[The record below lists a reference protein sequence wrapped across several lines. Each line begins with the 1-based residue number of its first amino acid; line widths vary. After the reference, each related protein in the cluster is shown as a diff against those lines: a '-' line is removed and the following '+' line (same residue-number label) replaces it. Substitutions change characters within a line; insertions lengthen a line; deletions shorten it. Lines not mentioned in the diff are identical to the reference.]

1 MGVEYRP
8 TAPPGPSVSSRP
20 YLPPMSALPLSSLVK
35 PAAAD
40 DKAASATPLQRARES
55 FTDFVEAYR
64 SRLEHL
70 FSVRAC
76 ADQMNVRRGLPPFVM
91 QRFRDVDP
99 LSVYVPEA
107 YGGRGGTIGHSLTVL
122 EETSYHSLPLS
133 LVVGINGGLFLQ
145 PVVKYGR
152 EEARRRVLPS
162 YLQGRKMGGLMI
174 TEPDYGSEA
183 LRMETAW
190 ERTESGTYHLEGTKH
205 WAGLT
210 GWADYWLLTAR
221 PRTSDGELRR
231 DVDFFIADSNARG
244 QTVEVEEVYANL
256 GLKMIPYGRNRV
268 DVELPEESRLE
279 PHSTGVK
286 MMLDVLHRS
295 RLQMP
300 GMGMGYLRRVFDDAV
315 AHCRDRF
322 VGGQSLLDYDQVR
335 ARLARIQSFVTGTAA
350 MCLQTAET
358 AGVERDLFNDG
369 LKANAFKTVV
379 TDWMQ
384 EAAQS
389 FLQLA
394 GAQGYREDHLA
405 GRSLVDSRPY
415 QIFEGSNDILYQQVT
430 ESVVK
435 AMRRVKEA
443 NLGAYLRSEPLTARA
458 AETFGDALSF
468 DVDWA
473 MPQRKLVDLGRAI
486 SRIVTMEMTIEL
498 GERGYSAELVRN
510 MLEETRAEVRATL
523 ETFRAGG
530 LTALVDDAGAPDW
543 LARVRPSVA

>member
-1 MGVEYRP
+1 
-8 TAPPGPSVSSRP
+8 
-20 YLPPMSALPLSSLVK
+20 MSALPLPKK
-35 PAAAD
+35 PAVPT
-40 DKAASATPLQRARES
+40 SLHRARES
-55 FTDFVEAYR
+55 FADFVEAYR
-64 SRLEHL
+64 DRLAHL
-70 FSVRAC
+70 FGVRA
-76 ADQMNVRRGLPPFVM
+76 DVDRMNRERGLPPFVM

-145 PVVKYGR
+145 PVAKYGS
-152 EEARRRVLPS
+152 EAARQRVLPS
-162 YLQGRKMGGLMI
+162 YLRGKKMGGLMI

-190 ERTESGTYHLEGTKH
+190 EKTDRGTYRLEGTKH

-221 PRTSDGELRR
+221 PRAADGNLRR
-231 DVDFFIADSNARG
+231 DVDFFISDSNLRG
-244 QTVEVEEVYANL
+244 QGVEVEELYPNL
-256 GLKMIPYGRNRV
+256 GLKMIPYGLNRIS
-268 DVELPEESRLE
+268 VELPEEARLR

-300 GMGMGYLRRVFDDAV
+300 GMGMGYLRRVFDDALD
-315 AHCRDRF
+315 HCRERF
-322 VGGQSLLDYDQVR
+322 VGGQSLLDYDQVKS
-335 ARLARIQSFVTGTAA
+335 RLARLQSFVTGTAA
-350 MCLQTAET
+350 MCLETSET
-358 AGVERDLFNDG
+358 AGVERDLFADG

-384 EAAQS
+384 EAAHS

-394 GAQGYREDHLA
+394 GAQGYREDHAA
-405 GRSLVDSRPY
+405 GRAYVDSRPY

-435 AMRRVKEA
+435 AMRRLKA
-443 NLGAYLRSEPLTARA
+443 TDLGAFLRTEPLTARA

-468 DVDWA
+468 DVDWS

-498 GERGYSAELVRN
+498 GERGYSADLVRN
-510 MLEETRAEVRATL
+510 MLDETRAEVRALLT
-523 ETFRAGG
+523 TYRAGG
-530 LTALVDDAGAPDW
+530 LTALVEEAGAPDW
-543 LARVRPSVA
+543 LARVRPA